1 MKRLRALRSDGGA
14 ILARASVAA
23 LLTAAFLLAG
33 CGAIYTNISTPRAY
47 RSATP
52 ADVKANASDPV
63 VEGRAC
69 ARSIL
74 FLVAW
79 GDTGYAAATRDALRD
94 HPEDILYD
102 VRSDMQVRAY
112 VLGAYTQVC
121 TIVTGRI
128 AQP

>member
-1 MKRLRALRSDGGA
+1 VKRLRADGLTAG
-14 ILARASVAA
+14 RRCGSA
-23 LLTAAFLLAG
+23 LLLAAAFLLSG
-33 CGAIYTNISTPRAY
+33 CGALYTNIGTPRAY

-52 ADVKANASDPV
+52 ADVKSAPSDPV
-63 VEGRAC
+63 VVGRAC

-94 HPEDILYD
+94 HPDDVLYD

-112 VLGAYTQVC
+112 ALGAYTEVC

-128 AQP
+128 ARP